1 MTVYLIYSNGE
12 RDDIGRFELDG
23 RRLIF
28 KAKCDAYAKYGTNVT
43 RHLSHRERCP
53 VAVTVSD
60 LEFYGIQDLTRRI
73 YHSPHETHTTPIL
86 LEGLPVIITHLE

>member
-1 MTVYLIYSNGE
+1 MYLIYSNGE

-28 KAKCDAYAKYGTNVT
+28 KAKCDAYANYGIDVT
-43 RHLSHRERCP
+43 RHLSHRERHP
-53 VAVTVSD
+53 VAVTMSS
-60 LEFYGIQDLTRRI
+60 LEFYGIQDLTRHMHQR
-73 YHSPHETHTTPIL
+73 PHDTPTTPIL